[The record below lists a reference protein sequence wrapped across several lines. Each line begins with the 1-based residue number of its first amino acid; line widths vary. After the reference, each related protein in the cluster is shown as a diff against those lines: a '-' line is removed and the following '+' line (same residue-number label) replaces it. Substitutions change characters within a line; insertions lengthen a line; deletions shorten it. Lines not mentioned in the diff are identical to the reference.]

1 MEQNK
6 KKAVV
11 GIVVCAILLV
21 ICLIINVVFASL
33 KDTIA
38 MFLGGYTTSSVN
50 GDGSYDLASC
60 YSEGYNVSMRVG
72 EEGSVLLKNSDNA
85 LLRIQGTRD
94 TCRESQTCNGRR
106 QNKSQHY

>member
-6 KKAVV
+6 KKGVV
-11 GIVVCAILLV
+11 GITICVILLV

-50 GDGSYDLASC
+50 TDA
-60 YSEGYNVSMRVG
+60 
-72 EEGSVLLKNSDNA
+72 
-85 LLRIQGTRD
+85 
-94 TCRESQTCNGRR
+94 
-106 QNKSQHY
+106 